1 MIDQEG
7 MPSNV
12 RSDGLVDNVKF
23 GGSVLLVRTLA
34 DSVNLVVNRCSVV
47 VTVLTSTGNSPLDV
61 RRMPCTDTGDL
72 SETLVCLSRELLGAP
87 SRCYTRETVTLG
99 DGDSVDHLV
108 LLEDGVDL
116 DGLLEQTV
124 AEVDLVCCAATV
136 DLDLHEVSLLL
147 LERGLGDLGVGED
160 SDDRAVFLDSL
171 ELSCDGG
178 ALLGVL
184 LGVLGEGLLLG
195 LVPVL
200 VEASLQLVAQVLC
213 PDGGEGSETSWGLDV
228 ADKANGDHLAIYQN
242 WS

>member
-87 SRCYTRETVTLG
+87 ISM
-99 DGDSVDHLV
+99 
-108 LLEDGVDL
+108 
-116 DGLLEQTV
+116 
-124 AEVDLVCCAATV
+124 
-136 DLDLHEVSLLL
+136 LHQ
-147 LERGLGDLGVGED
+147 RNRD
-160 SDDRAVFLDSL
+160 
-171 ELSCDGG
+171 
-178 ALLGVL
+178 
-184 LGVLGEGLLLG
+184 
-195 LVPVL
+195 P
-200 VEASLQLVAQVLC
+200 
-213 PDGGEGSETSWGLDV
+213 W
-228 ADKANGDHLAIYQN
+228 
-242 WS
+242 